1 VRRVAI
7 IILTVSLLASCS
19 SSSKPR
25 AQAPAPAAQG
35 STVDADAVGVADWTQ
50 YGHDLANARLNSH
63 ETQITHDTV
72 ARLTKSW
79 ERDGLVGVSGTP
91 TISGNTVYFGDWK
104 GMLHAADVATGRD
117 RWTTAVGGWVIGAPA
132 LAGDAVYASSG
143 ANLYRVDAATGHIR
157 WKAVVDTHS
166 ITQINAS
173 PVVVDDVVLQGVAS
187 IEDATN
193 GGDNSF
199 RGSIAAYDTATGNV
213 RWRFFTTP
221 NDKTAGD
228 DVGIWSTP
236 AVDRARGV
244 LYVGTGNTSSEP
256 TAPLADSII
265 AVDYHTGQLK
275 WSRQFTSPDVFGGGN
290 FKGPDADV
298 GASPNLWTSNGR
310 AFVGAGDKA
319 GVYHALDR
327 DTGAVVWD
335 TRLSQGGFFGG
346 TIGSAAFVDGK
357 LIASANDG
365 KTMNSSEVFALDP
378 ATGKKVWVSQ
388 QFAKTIFAPVSAVP
402 GIAFV
407 GTSDSVMTA
416 LDSATGKPLWTFH
429 PPDKTACG
437 PSIVGGRV
445 IWGYGYSLF
454 GGPGKGGVIS
464 FTLPS

>member
-1 VRRVAI
+1 M
-7 IILTVSLLASCS
+7 
-19 SSSKPR
+19 
-25 AQAPAPAAQG
+25 G
-35 STVDADAVGVADWTQ
+35 STVEAEAADWMQ
-50 YGHDLANARLNSH
+50 YGHDLANARLNTH
-63 ETQITHDTV
+63 ETSITHESV

-79 ERDGLVGVSGTP
+79 ERDGLTGVSGTP
-91 TISGNTVYFGDWK
+91 VVAGNTAYFGDWK
-104 GMLHAADVATGRD
+104 GTMHAVDIATGTD
-117 RWTTAVGGWVIGAPA
+117 RWTTPVGGWVVGAPA
-132 LAGDAVYASSG
+132 VEGDAVYASSG
-143 ANLYRVDAATGHIR
+143 ATLYRINAATGHID

-173 PVVVDDVVLQGVAS
+173 PVVVDDIVLQGVAS
-187 IEDATN
+187 IEDAVP
-193 GGDNSF
+193 DVDHSF
-199 RGSIAAYDTATGNV
+199 RGSIAAYDVATGAV

-265 AVDYHTGQLK
+265 AVDYHTGTLK
-275 WSRQFTSPDVFGGGN
+275 WGRQFTNPDVFGGGN

-310 AFVGAGDKA
+310 AMVGAGDKA

-327 DTGAVVWD
+327 DTGAVVWE
-335 TRLSQGGFFGG
+335 TRLNNGGFFGG

-365 KTMNSSEVFALDP
+365 KTMKTSAVFALDP
-378 ATGKKVWVSQ
+378 ATGKKLWVSQ
-388 QFAKTIFAPVSAVP
+388 PFSNTIFAPVSAVP
-402 GIAFV
+402 GVAFV
-407 GTSDSVMTA
+407 GTSDAVMTA
-416 LDSATGKPLWTFH
+416 LDTATGKPLWTFK

-437 PSIVGGRV
+437 PSIVNGRV
-445 IWGYGYSLF
+445 IWGYGFSLF

-464 FTLPS
+464 FTLPT